1 MQSFARLVA
10 LRSIR
15 IFSPHMQNVRRS
27 SVFLVLLL
35 AASTL
40 MSATKPAGKKTTV
53 HGYLVDIACVTDR
66 ASEGGDLGPSH
77 TKKCLQMPA
86 CERSG
91 YAVMDA
97 KNNVYKF
104 DARGNELAKTLIA
117 ATDKEKD
124 WKIVVSG
131 KLLGD
136 QLAVGKLQIQK

>member
-1 MQSFARLVA
+1 
-10 LRSIR
+10 
-15 IFSPHMQNVRRS
+15 MQNVRKS
-27 SVFLVLLL
+27 SVFLVLML

-40 MSATKPAGKKTTV
+40 MSATKPSGKKTTI

-66 ASEGGDLGPSH
+66 ASEGGDLGPAH
-77 TKKCLQMPA
+77 TKMCLQMPA

-104 DARGNELAKTLIA
+104 DAHGNELAKTLIA

-124 WKIVVSG
+124 WLIIVSG
-131 KLLGD
+131 KL
-136 QLAVGKLQIQK
+136 I